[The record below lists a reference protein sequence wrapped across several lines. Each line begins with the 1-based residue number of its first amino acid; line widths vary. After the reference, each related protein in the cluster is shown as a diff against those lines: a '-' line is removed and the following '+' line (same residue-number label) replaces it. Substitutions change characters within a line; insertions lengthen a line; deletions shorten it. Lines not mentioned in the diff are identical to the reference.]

1 MNFHVVS
8 RGVAFN
14 FDFPVGEGHVNMVD
28 YSYKGTASILFDIPK
43 CRWPLSPDPLQSIL
57 SSVTNF

>member
-14 FDFPVGEGHVNMVD
+14 FDFPVGGGGHVNIVD
-28 YSYKGTASILFDIPK
+28 YSHKGTASILFDFPK
-43 CRWPLSPDPLQSIL
+43 CRWRLGGGPAPPPDSLH
-57 SSVTNF
+57 